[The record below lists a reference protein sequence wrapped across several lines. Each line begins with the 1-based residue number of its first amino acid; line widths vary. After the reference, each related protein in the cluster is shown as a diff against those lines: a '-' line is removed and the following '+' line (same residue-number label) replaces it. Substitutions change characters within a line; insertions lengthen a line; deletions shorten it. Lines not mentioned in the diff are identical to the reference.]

1 MEARHRMPKPPISAP
16 PTPTLASQPVSGSS
30 VGKPA
35 NNIRHA
41 EMNVG
46 SAEDDFGSPSEQAG
60 HDPAPTRHEPGIDAQ
75 RGAEKEKYEAADTF
89 RPRKGNRFS

>member
-1 MEARHRMPKPPISAP
+1 MPKPPIPVPP
-16 PTPTLASQPVSGSS
+16 PTAASQPVSRSS
-30 VGKPA
+30 VGKTA
-35 NNIRHA
+35 NTVRHA

-60 HDPAPTRHEPGIDAQ
+60 RDPAPTRHEPDIEAQ
-75 RGAEKEKYEAADTF
+75 RGLENGKYEAAETF